1 MDLTIHALTKYPS
14 GGGDILMG
22 SVVTRDE
29 KLHHRLFRMHAILGI
44 SVSGDDT
51 AQIQRSLAHMSLRYE
66 QQSNNAK
73 TLLTW
78 LKEQPQFAQVLHQ
91 VIKLH
96 LVINTGKKFAQQV
109 KVQA

>member
-78 LKEQPQFAQVLHQ
+78 LKSNLSLHKFYIQ

>member
-44 SVSGDDT
+44 SG
-51 AQIQRSLAHMSLRYE
+51 L
-66 QQSNNAK
+66 
-73 TLLTW
+73 
-78 LKEQPQFAQVLHQ
+78 
-91 VIKLH
+91 
-96 LVINTGKKFAQQV
+96 
-109 KVQA
+109 